1 MQITLDSLET
11 LDAIARAG
19 SFAGAAKAL
28 HKAQSAISY
37 GVRQLERAL
46 GVPVFDRRGHR
57 AVLTDA
63 GEMVLAEGRALLARA
78 RRMETLALR
87 FTEDWEPRIEA
98 VIDGILPMDPIMR
111 ALRSMSTDGVP
122 TTIQIKVEFLGGVQD
137 RFERDRADL
146 MLVKDYVRGAGLIEH
161 PLPEVEVVLVVAAD
175 HPLAEDSGPLTLS
188 DLHRHVELTVH
199 DSSESRRVADTR
211 LFGGPRAFFL
221 SDFNTKKQ
229 ALVMGLGFGWM
240 PAYLVRD
247 ELASGTLVELPFSGG
262 SRYRFTP
269 LLVHP
274 RDRPLRR
281 AGALLLD
288 RLKEGTES
296 PVVPARGAKAGARPR
311 TRARSARSALGSTRK

>member
-19 SFAGAAKAL
+19 SFSGAAKAL
-28 HKAQSAISY
+28 HKAQSAVSY

-78 RRMETLALR
+78 RRMETLASR

-111 ALRSMSTDGVP
+111 ALRRMSTDGVP

-146 MLVKDYVRGAGLIEH
+146 MLVKDYVRSAGLIEH

-288 RLKEGTES
+288 RLKEGAEP
-296 PVVPARGAKAGARPR
+296 PVTPARGAKAGVRPR
-311 TRARSARSALGSTRK
+311 SRARSARSALGSTRK